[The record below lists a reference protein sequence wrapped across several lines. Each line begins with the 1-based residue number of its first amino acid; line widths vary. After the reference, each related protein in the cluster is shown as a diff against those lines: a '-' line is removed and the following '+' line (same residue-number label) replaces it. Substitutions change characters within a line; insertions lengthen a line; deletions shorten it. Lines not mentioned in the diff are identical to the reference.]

1 VSSPETISRRVAV
14 RLQPKA
20 SKNEVTG
27 ERGGVIQIRVT
38 APPVDGKANRAL
50 IKFVAK
56 RLGIAPSEIT
66 LVRGERGREKLLEI
80 HGPAAEGAR
89 KKLLLESKQSPGN
102 QQD

>member
-1 VSSPETISRRVAV
+1 MSDAQTRRIAV

-20 SKNEVTG
+20 SRNEVTG
-27 ERGGVIQIRVT
+27 ERGGVIQVRVT

-66 LVRGERGREKLLEI
+66 LVRGERGREKLLEVR
-80 HGPAAEGAR
+80 GPKAADAR
-89 KKLLLESKQSPGN
+89 KRLLELS
-102 QQD
+102 

>member
-1 VSSPETISRRVAV
+1 MSAQSRRIAV

-20 SKNEVTG
+20 SRNEVTG
-27 ERGGVIQIRVT
+27 ENGGVIQIRVT

-56 RLGIAPSEIT
+56 RLGTAPSDIT

-80 HGPAAEGAR
+80 RGPAAADAR
-89 KKLLLESKQSPGN
+89 ETLLESG
-102 QQD
+102 